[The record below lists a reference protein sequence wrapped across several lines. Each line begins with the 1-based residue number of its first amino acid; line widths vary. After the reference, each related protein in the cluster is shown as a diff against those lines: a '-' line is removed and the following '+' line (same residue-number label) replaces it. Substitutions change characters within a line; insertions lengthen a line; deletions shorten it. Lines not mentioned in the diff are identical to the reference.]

1 MSLRFSTRLL
11 FFFFLFFGGLYY
23 AKGFLIPIA
32 FAGVLAM
39 LLLPLAGWFEK
50 KGAGRSLATAAS
62 VLTFFV
68 AVAGLFML
76 LGWQVKSLVS
86 DMGNIEQ
93 KITTSVSA
101 AQDWLSQKL
110 GIQSAGGAS
119 DSSQNSA
126 GSQTGSSP
134 ADSSRAL
141 ANNTSSTRGAQSS
154 GISAATDPGNTA
166 ARSGDVDSNQRQS
179 TTSQSGDS
187 GTKTSPPESGAG
199 DEGSSS
205 GSQQNASG
213 GGMGADLKKAF
224 GGGGGGGG
232 GITKAIQTLPAAI
245 LAFLTDLLITLVY
258 LFLFLRFRLHI
269 KRFVLKIVPEPD
281 RRTALDVMHE
291 SSRTT
296 QKYLNGMGL
305 MILCLWVM
313 YGIGFSIAGV
323 KGALFFAVLCGT
335 LELVPFIGNLV
346 GTALTLLISL
356 TQSEGGGSNVVLGIL
371 VTYAVVQTI
380 QSYLL
385 EPLVVGSQ
393 VKLHPLFTILIIVLG
408 ETVWGIPGM
417 ILAVPLLGIAKII
430 FDRVPPLQPYGYL
443 IGEEEN
449 VNDPSWKS
457 RIRGKLSRIFRRG

>member
-1 MSLRFSTRLL
+1 MTLRFATRLLL
-11 FFFFLFFGGLYY
+11 FFFLLFGGLFY

-39 LLLPLAGWFEK
+39 LLLPLAAWFEK
-50 KGAGRSLATAAS
+50 KGAGKSLATTLGILA
-62 VLTFFV
+62 FV
-68 AVAGLFML
+68 IAVAGLFAL

-93 KITTSVSA
+93 KITTSVSG

-110 GIQSAGGAS
+110 GIQSGSGGS
-119 DSSQNSA
+119 DSSKS
-126 GSQTGSSP
+126 STGLQAVSYP
-134 ADSSRAL
+134 ADSSGSTAHGTDSTQG
-141 ANNTSSTRGAQSS
+141 AHSSGGSSATSSGDSTAMS
-154 GISAATDPGNTA
+154 GNAN
-166 ARSGDVDSNQRQS
+166 SNQNQS
-179 TTSQSGDS
+179 ASSQSG
-187 GTKTSPPESGAG
+187 
-199 DEGSSS
+199 GSSATEA
-205 GSQQNASG
+205 SQQKTSG
-213 GGMGADLKKAF
+213 GGVGTDLKKAF
-224 GGGGGGGG
+224 GGSGGGG
-232 GITKAIQTLPAAI
+232 GIAQSIQTLPAAI
-245 LAFLTDLLITLVY
+245 LAFLTDLIITLVY
-258 LFLFLRFRLHI
+258 LFLFLRFRLHL

-281 RRTALDVMHE
+281 RHTALDVMHE
-291 SSRTT
+291 SSRST
-296 QKYLNGMGL
+296 QKYLAGMGL

-335 LELVPFIGNLV
+335 LELVPFIGNLI

-371 VTYAVVQTI
+371 ITYAVVQTI

-408 ETVWGIPGM
+408 ETIWGIPGM
-417 ILAVPLLGIAKII
+417 VLAVPLLGIAKII
-430 FDRVPPLQPYGYL
+430 CDRVPVLQPYGYL

-449 VNDPSWKS
+449 ANDPSWKE
-457 RIRGKLSRIFRRG
+457 RIRGKLSQVFWRR